1 MLIAGATAISVTTE
15 ACAQLSGSV
24 SVLSDYRFRG
34 VSFSE
39 EKPAAQADVNYDFAS
54 GLYAGAF
61 FSTVRFASYPD
72 VHRQVVTYGGY
83 ARRISS
89 DLSVDIGVSY
99 ADLSHGS
106 DFDYLEVHAG
116 VTASFL
122 NMQLSYAPKYFWQQ
136 RAGTYLEMNS
146 GTQLTDSV
154 RIFGHAGA
162 LYVEPGPYQH
172 ASGTQFDGRIG
183 LRYERD
189 YFNAQVSWV
198 AVNRISL
205 SYPVDSNQS
214 RNALVVQFALFF

>member
-1 MLIAGATAISVTTE
+1 MLIAGATAISFTTD

-34 VSFSE
+34 VSLSSE
-39 EKPAAQADVNYDFAS
+39 HPAAQADVNYDFAS
-54 GLYAGAF
+54 GWYTGAF
-61 FSTVRFASYPD
+61 FSTVRFDSYPRL
-72 VHRQVVTYGGY
+72 HRQVVTYAGY
-83 ARRISS
+83 AHRVSS
-89 DLSVDIGVSY
+89 DLSVDAGVSY
-99 ADLSHGS
+99 ADLSTGS
-106 DFDYLEVHAG
+106 DFDYLEVHTG
-116 VTASFL
+116 VTAAFL
-122 NMQLSYAPKYFWQQ
+122 NMQLSYAPKYFGQQ
-136 RAGTYLEMNS
+136 RAGFYLEMNS

-162 LYVEPGPYQH
+162 LYVQPAPYQN

-189 YFNAQVSWV
+189 AFNAQLSWV

-214 RNALVVQFALFF
+214 RGTLVVQVALFF